1 MEPLNIK
8 ELKTS
13 PQVIFD
19 KSKEIFLIKGRSLPE
34 NSLSFYEPVINWLTE
49 YINSPNPKTIL
60 TIELDYFNSAS
71 SKIILQIIQML
82 EIPVKN
88 GYDIKI
94 NWSYQEED
102 EDILEAGQIYANLSH
117 VPFLFNTIE
126 SE

>member
-1 MEPLNIK
+1 
-8 ELKTS
+8 
-13 PQVIFD
+13 
-19 KSKEIFLIKGRSLPE
+19 
-34 NSLSFYEPVINWLTE
+34 
-49 YINSPNPKTIL
+49 
-60 TIELDYFNSAS
+60 
-71 SKIILQIIQML
+71 ML

-102 EDILEAGQIYANLSH
+102 EDIVEAGQIYANLSH